1 MLIPTGWIHAVL
13 TTTDSLV
20 FGGNFL
26 HSLNIPMQLQ
36 VYDIEKKIN
45 TAERFKF
52 PAFEAVNWY
61 AAKKI
66 MHQLKELN
74 SEDKKCPNY
83 ILTGVKA
90 LLSVLKQWNTD
101 KDVCIFLITYLYD

>member
-13 TTTDSLV
+13 TTQDSLV

-36 VYDIEKKIN
+36 VYDIEKKIK

-52 PAFEAVNWY
+52 PSFEAINWY

-66 MHQLKELN
+66 MTQLKEMN
-74 SEDKKCPNY
+74 SEDKKVPSY
-83 ILTGVKA
+83 FLTGVKA
-90 LLSVLKQWNTD
+90 LLSVLKVWNTD
-101 KDVCIFLITYLYD
+101 KDV